1 MRLFAN
7 ILKPDEVLSLSK
19 GECLTQPFQMQLSQ
33 NQKIFSETF
42 AGFPEF
48 KWKLEYVEKEDEPQR
63 SFLSKIIDRKEWVY
77 LNT

>member
-1 MRLFAN
+1 MNTLIGNQVEKFCFSSIRILRLFAN

-48 KWKLEYVEKEDEPQR
+48 K
-63 SFLSKIIDRKEWVY
+63 
-77 LNT
+77 